1 MDFFSAT
8 VILILVLD
16 PFGNLPLLSSVLGR
30 YSATEQRRILFRET
44 FIAFGILLFFLFLGD
59 PLLDF
64 LGLDASTL
72 KISGGFI
79 LLLMGIGML
88 FPSRSVMAESQVG
101 TESEDEPFIV
111 PIAIPLIAG
120 PSALT
125 YVMLMAKQFEGQ
137 LWTVAAAVFSAWA
150 FTTFILFLTPF
161 FMKFLGKRGMRAL
174 ERLMGMVLILLSTQ
188 MLLDGFATYLS
199 LPIQGK

>member
-1 MDFFSAT
+1 MDFFAAT

-16 PFGNLPLLSSVLGR
+16 PFGNLPMLSGVLSK
-30 YSATEQRRILFRET
+30 YSGAEQRKILFRET
-44 FIAFGILLFFLFLGD
+44 LIALGILLFFLFLGD

-64 LGLDASTL
+64 LGLDTSTL

-88 FPSRSVMAESQVG
+88 FPSKSVLSGPDDE
-101 TESEDEPFIV
+101 TDDEPFIV

-125 YVMLMAKQFEGQ
+125 YVMLMAKQFDGQ
-137 LWTVAAAVFSAWA
+137 LWTVTGAVFAAWA
-150 FTTFILFLTPF
+150 FSSLILFLAPL
-161 FMKFLGKRGMRAL
+161 FMKFLGNKGMRAM
-174 ERLMGMVLILLSTQ
+174 ERLMGMVLILISMQ
-188 MLLDGFATYLS
+188 MMLDGIATFLNI
-199 LPIQGK
+199 PKP